1 MVGSKC
7 VIRASGSNAEL
18 RSGGRQTTQQQRRG
32 SDLLQG
38 VNYGHPHFLPLFS
51 DFHSVR
57 RLVHGANSLFLTTG
71 VLISRRRQTRSA
83 NTDLRVS
90 SDCSAADPGRVQE
103 ELDMGRIHTA
113 AAGLAI
119 AAAAAMYIGA
129 APAAHADPPICGS
142 PDRPCAG
149 PSPLTPEQQ
158 CAFTAWRTMMPCNW
172 LGQQVPQGTPGS
184 WG

>member
-1 MVGSKC
+1 MGKSPFPQQGR
-7 VIRASGSNAEL
+7 VIR
-18 RSGGRQTTQQQRRG
+18 RYR
-32 SDLLQG
+32 
-38 VNYGHPHFLPLFS
+38 PI
-51 DFHSVR
+51 SVR
-57 RLVHGANSLFLTTG
+57 L
-71 VLISRRRQTRSA
+71 
-83 NTDLRVS
+83 
-90 SDCSAADPGRVQE
+90 DPSRVQG
-103 ELDMGRIHTA
+103 ELGMGRIHTT
-113 AAGLAI
+113 GLTI
-119 AAAAAMYIGA
+119 AAAATMFIGA

>member
-1 MVGSKC
+1 M
-7 VIRASGSNAEL
+7 
-18 RSGGRQTTQQQRRG
+18 
-32 SDLLQG
+32 
-38 VNYGHPHFLPLFS
+38 
-51 DFHSVR
+51 
-57 RLVHGANSLFLTTG
+57 
-71 VLISRRRQTRSA
+71 ISRRRQTRSA

-113 AAGLAI
+113 AALAI
-119 AAAAAMYIGA
+119 AAAAAMFIGA